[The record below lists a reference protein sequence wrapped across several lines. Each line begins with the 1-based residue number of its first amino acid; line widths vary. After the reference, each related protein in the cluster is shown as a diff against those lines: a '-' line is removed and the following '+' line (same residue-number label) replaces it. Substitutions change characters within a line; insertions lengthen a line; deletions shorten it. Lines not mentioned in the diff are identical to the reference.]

1 MNTMTAQTN
10 PLGTEKIHKLI
21 LKYSVPCVI
30 SMLVNSIYNIVD
42 QIFIGQKI
50 GYLGTGATNVA
61 FPLVTLSMAIALLIG
76 DGQAAN
82 FSLKL
87 GRNKKE
93 DAEKS
98 LGNAV
103 TLAIICGLAFLIFGL
118 AFLTP
123 LLKLFGTTDAIMP
136 LAQSYTSITIIGL
149 PFVIFGTMMNST
161 IRADGSPQYAM
172 YTMLIGAVINIVLD
186 PIFLFV
192 LDFGIEGAAI
202 ATIIGQ
208 FVTFLFA
215 VRYLKHLK
223 HIKFKKE

>member
-103 TLAIICGLAFLIFGL
+103 TL
-118 AFLTP
+118 
-123 LLKLFGTTDAIMP
+123 
-136 LAQSYTSITIIGL
+136 
-149 PFVIFGTMMNST
+149 
-161 IRADGSPQYAM
+161 
-172 YTMLIGAVINIVLD
+172 
-186 PIFLFV
+186 
-192 LDFGIEGAAI
+192 
-202 ATIIGQ
+202 
-208 FVTFLFA
+208 
-215 VRYLKHLK
+215 
-223 HIKFKKE
+223 